1 MPRDLKNKKLAQNLV
16 SRTLDGDGK
25 IIQSDFENLISGLKE
40 CQLVGLKKLL
50 KAILSEV
57 RRLEY
62 GYSAV
67 VEFSGK
73 SDRETVEDLI
83 RKLNLVT
90 NGRVELNILETP
102 SIIAGYRVRIGDDV
116 IEDSIAS
123 RLSNL
128 NKSFL

>member
-1 MPRDLKNKKLAQNLV
+1 M
-16 SRTLDGDGK
+16 DGDGK

>member
-73 SDRETVEDLI
+73 SDRETVEVLI